1 VIKKGGWRPSPPFFI
16 LFLISLLVLALGIYL
31 HFTSLQ
37 RKEPQYMLSVSSAS
51 GKQSI
56 TFPVLMGDFFTL
68 KYIHSVD
75 KLPVYDDFQ
84 VSGPGEFMLLQTRQ
98 HTFGAGLGDWQGE
111 VKMED
116 GLQVIKNINKKFT
129 ELHLRV
135 GRVADHTFFVGDH
148 EIPLSQT
155 FLGGE
160 LVVVRIV
167 KE

>member
-1 VIKKGGWRPSPPFFI
+1 VEAFSTLFHIVSHKPSGAGCGNLPT
-16 LFLISLLVLALGIYL
+16 LYFLAEERTTIHAVGIIS
-31 HFTSLQ
+31 F
-37 RKEPQYMLSVSSAS
+37 R
-51 GKQSI
+51 KQSI
-56 TFPVLMGDFFTL
+56 TFPVAMGDFFTI

-111 VKMED
+111 VKFED

-135 GRVADHTFFVGDH
+135 GRVADHTFFVGDS

>member
-1 VIKKGGWRPSPPFFI
+1 MVKKGGWRPSPPFFI
-16 LFLISLLVLALGIYL
+16 WFLFILLMGAVGISL
-31 HFTSLQ
+31 HFSSLQ
-37 RKEPQYMLSVSSAS
+37 GNEPQYVLVVSSSS

-56 TFPVLMGDFFTL
+56 SHPVAIGDFFTL

-129 ELHLRV
+129 ELYLRV
-135 GRVADHTFFVGDH
+135 GRVADHTFFVANS

>member
-1 VIKKGGWRPSPPFFI
+1 VVKKGGWRPSPPFFI
-16 LFLISLLVLALGIYL
+16 AGFLVLTVGISLFFSSLPAKDPQFMLA
-31 HFTSLQ
+31 
-37 RKEPQYMLSVSSAS
+37 VSSAS
-51 GKQSI
+51 RQKSVA
-56 TFPVLMGDFFTL
+56 FPVEIGDPFTL

-98 HTFGAGLGDWQGE
+98 HAFGAGLGDWQGE
-111 VKMED
+111 VKLED

-135 GRVADHTFFVGDH
+135 GRVANHTIFVGGS

-167 KE
+167 RE